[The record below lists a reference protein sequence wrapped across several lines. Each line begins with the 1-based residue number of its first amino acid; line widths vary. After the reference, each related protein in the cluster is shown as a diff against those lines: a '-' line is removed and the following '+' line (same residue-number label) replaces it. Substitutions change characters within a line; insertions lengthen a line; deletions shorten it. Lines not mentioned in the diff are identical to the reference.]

1 MGWQLP
7 FRLLTVLVCL
17 TPIGFLMG
25 IPFPKGIASVQAKDP
40 DLIPWLWAVNGAA
53 SVTATVL
60 SAMLAI
66 SFGFIPLLIGGGC
79 CYFIAYLLLK
89 KL

>member
-7 FRLLTVLVCL
+7 FRLLTVLICL
-17 TPIGFLMG
+17 APLGFLMG
-25 IPFPKGIASVQAKDP
+25 VPFPKGITAIQVKDP
-40 DLIPWLWAVNGAA
+40 NLIPWLWAVNGAA
-53 SVTATVL
+53 SVVATVL

-66 SFGFIPLLIGGGC
+66 SFGFTPLLVGGGGC
-79 CYFIAYLLLK
+79 YLLAYTLLK